1 MNRHSSF
8 VIRHSAKRRTTRHT
22 GPLSRGARVHTAAGL
37 AALSLGIAGLCVI
50 ASVIWKGAGK

>member
-1 MNRHSSF
+1 M
-8 VIRHSAKRRTTRHT
+8 KRTTRHT
-22 GPLSRGARVHTAAGL
+22 GPLSRRARVHTAAGL